1 MIGTLLPLLVG
12 LIVLYPRL
20 GQKSTDPNSRSNED
34 EDKEAVLEAE
44 DEEDVTESSQLI
56 TEKD

>member
-1 MIGTLLPLLVG
+1 MIGALLPLLVG
-12 LIVLYPRL
+12 LIVLYPQL
-20 GQKSTDPNSRSNED
+20 GQKSTDQKSTSNEN
-34 EDKEAVLEAE
+34 EDKEA